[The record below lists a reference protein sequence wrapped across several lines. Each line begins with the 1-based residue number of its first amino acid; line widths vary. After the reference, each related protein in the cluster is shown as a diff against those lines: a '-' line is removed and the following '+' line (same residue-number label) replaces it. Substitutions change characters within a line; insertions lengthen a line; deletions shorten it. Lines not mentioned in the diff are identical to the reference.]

1 MIRTIYFGGGCFWCV
16 ESIYL
21 KLKGVVDVKPGY
33 MGGTTINPT
42 YEEVC
47 EENTGH
53 VEVAKVVF
61 DETLKLIDLLKVF
74 FSIHDPTTINR
85 QGADVGTQYRSA
97 IFSEISDIL

>member
-42 YEEVC
+42 YEQVC

-53 VEVAKVVF
+53 VEVAKVAF

-74 FSIHDPTTINR
+74 FFNS
-85 QGADVGTQYRSA
+85 
-97 IFSEISDIL
+97 